1 MTEMHDTTHDTAS
14 EQPMEG
20 KKKTPKIKKVVA
32 EGEATGAEET
42 AETKEVKPRKNRRER
57 FPDDHVITVLVD
69 NPKHGACAARFDAY
83 RTGMTIKE
91 YVDILSKEPFN
102 RSMGLNWADIWWDT
116 DPKRNFIHVGPT
128 EIERPPPAPPKE
140 PKPKKKKKAE
150 VEATE
155 GEAPAPAA

>member
-1 MTEMHDTTHDTAS
+1 MTDTHETAHDTTS
-14 EQPMEG
+14 EPVEG
-20 KKKTPKIKKVVA
+20 KKRKPKKVVA
-32 EGEATGAEET
+32 EGEGGEA
-42 AETKEVKPRKNRRER
+42 KEAKPKRARRER
-57 FPDDHVITVLVD
+57 FPDNHVITVLVA

-128 EIERPPPAPPKE
+128 VVDVPPPPPPKE
-140 PKPKKKKKAE
+140 PKPKKKKLE
-150 VEATE
+150 VVSDQPSA
-155 GEAPAPAA
+155 